1 MKKLFSWWMA
11 ASVAS
16 AGVAIDFYL
25 AISKNA
31 NPTGEQILVAGFVI
45 TFFAILS
52 LVFIGAHFEQRQK
65 EKEKKDTLNMYKTFY
80 FLKGKTYEDIMKK

>member
-1 MKKLFSWWMA
+1 MKKFISLWSILSILSA
-11 ASVAS
+11 A
-16 AGVAIDFYL
+16 VAIDFYL

-65 EKEKKDTLNMYKTFY
+65 EKE
-80 FLKGKTYEDIMKK
+80 